1 MMSQQLVTIEVG
13 QETAEVLE
21 TLKAKA
27 AARGLSLDAYL
38 RTLAERDVSLTQ
50 PPKPT
55 LEEFDR
61 DMDQLASGL
70 DGLPILP
77 RDFSRADMYAD
88 HD

>member
-1 MMSQQLVTIEVG
+1 MGEQMVTIEVDR
-13 QETAEVLE
+13 ETAEVLKM
-21 TLKAKA
+21 KAEA
-27 AARGLSLDAYL
+27 LRLPLDVYL
-38 RTLAERDVSLTQ
+38 RTLAERDVSVVQ
-50 PPKPT
+50 APKPT

-77 RDFSRADMYAD
+77 RDFSRADIYAE